1 MPIDPD
7 PINAWL
13 YTVSLLIVIL
23 TAAVGALAWAL
34 RRRAAHLVQQQKAQQ
49 AELREFILEVTKPLQ
64 PGYKNGGDSMA
75 DQSAMLKTL
84 LWNQEQIRSDFTRH
98 IAYHL
103 ESKIEGNG
111 Q

>member
-7 PINAWL
+7 PWNGWIVLILGLIALGTALWKFWHKAW
-13 YTVSLLIVIL
+13 
-23 TAAVGALAWAL
+23 
-34 RRRAAHLVQQQKAQQ
+34 RRREAVHAQHQK
-49 AELREFILEVTKPLQ
+49 ELREFILEVTRPLQ
-64 PGYKNGGDSMA
+64 PGYKNGGESMA
-75 DQSAMLKTL
+75 DQSEMLKTL

>member
-1 MPIDPD
+1 M
-7 PINAWL
+7 
-13 YTVSLLIVIL
+13 T
-23 TAAVGALAWAL
+23 
-34 RRRAAHLVQQQKAQQ
+34 R
-49 AELREFILEVTKPLQ
+49 PLQ
-64 PGYKNGGDSMA
+64 PGYKNGGESMA
-75 DQSAMLKTL
+75 DQSEMLKTL

>member
-1 MPIDPD
+1 MSIDPN
-7 PINAWL
+7 PWNGWIVLILGVIALGTALWRFWHKAW
-13 YTVSLLIVIL
+13 
-23 TAAVGALAWAL
+23 
-34 RRRAAHLVQQQKAQQ
+34 RRREAVHAQHQ
-49 AELREFILEVTKPLQ
+49 RELREFILEVTRPLQ
-64 PGYKNGGDSMA
+64 PGYKNGGESMA
-75 DQSAMLKTL
+75 DQSEMLKTL

>member
-1 MPIDPD
+1 MSIDPD
-7 PINAWL
+7 PWNGWIVLILGLIALGTALWRFWHKAW
-13 YTVSLLIVIL
+13 
-23 TAAVGALAWAL
+23 
-34 RRRAAHLVQQQKAQQ
+34 RKR
-49 AELREFILEVTKPLQ
+49 EEMLREFILEVTRPLQ
-64 PGYKNGGDSMA
+64 PGYKNGGESMA
-75 DQSAMLKTL
+75 DQSEMLKTL

>member
-7 PINAWL
+7 LWNGWIVLILGLIALGTALWRFWHKAW
-13 YTVSLLIVIL
+13 
-23 TAAVGALAWAL
+23 
-34 RRRAAHLVQQQKAQQ
+34 RRREAVHAQRQK
-49 AELREFILEVTKPLQ
+49 ELREFILEVTRPLQ

>member
-7 PINAWL
+7 PWNGWIVLILGLIALGTALWRFWHKAW
-13 YTVSLLIVIL
+13 
-23 TAAVGALAWAL
+23 
-34 RRRAAHLVQQQKAQQ
+34 RRREAFHAQHQQ
-49 AELREFILEVTKPLQ
+49 ELREFILEVTRPVQ
-64 PGYKNGGDSMA
+64 PGYKNGGESMA
-75 DQSAMLKTL
+75 DQSEMLKTL